1 MFTFGRE
8 KANHPPAVVT
18 AYALVVALVLS
29 GMLVYIY
36 PSIRAMSIMYEY
48 SEKLKTLSE
57 LKELNKKLKLEISA
71 LRSYDFIEKRAVEE
85 LGFVFPA
92 PNQVV
97 IIAKE

>member
-8 KANHPPAVVT
+8 KAGFQPRTVAVYT
-18 AYALVVALVLS
+18 VVVVLVLS
-29 GMLVYIY
+29 SMLVYIY
-36 PSIRAMSIMYEY
+36 PSIRAMSLMYEY

-71 LRSYDFIEKRAVEE
+71 LRSYDFIEKTAVEE

-92 PNQVV
+92 PDQVV
-97 IIAKE
+97 IVAKE